1 MPLVL
6 LWLLGTA
13 GVVTVAY
20 KAGQKKANAVPPPPK
35 NPLSPV

>member
-1 MPLVL
+1 MPLL

-20 KAGQKKANAVPPPPK
+20 KAGKKKAATDALAGK
-35 NPLSPV
+35 